1 MMDKKALRQMILN
14 ECGCMARE
22 GELPNAMAAM
32 MPMLDVLGYGH
43 ADGAAPMMNT
53 NGGMSFEDSDSY
65 EESSMIKNN
74 LFNLAT
80 QAQELH
86 DAMED
91 DDELPE
97 WVQEKIAVATAM
109 IDTIYDYI
117 HAETARAGMNEAK
130 KPWYMKKRRNLK
142 KTNEA
147 EWYDI
152 PKAKSRSLKKKR

>member
-1 MMDKKALRQMILN
+1 
-14 ECGCMARE
+14 
-22 GELPNAMAAM
+22 
-32 MPMLDVLGYGH
+32 
-43 ADGAAPMMNT
+43 
-53 NGGMSFEDSDSY
+53 
-65 EESSMIKNN
+65 
-74 LFNLAT
+74 
-80 QAQELH
+80 
-86 DAMED
+86 
-91 DDELPE
+91 
-97 WVQEKIAVATAM
+97 M

>member
-1 MMDKKALRQMILN
+1 MDKKALRQMILN

-22 GELPNAMAAM
+22 GELPNSIAAL
-32 MPMLDVLGYGH
+32 MPMLDVLGYGRT
-43 ADGAAPMMNT
+43 DGAAPMMT
-53 NGGMSFEDSDSY
+53 AAGGMSFEDSDAH

-91 DDELPE
+91 GDELPE

-117 HAETARAGMNEAK
+117 HAETAHTGMNEAK

-147 EWYDI
+147 EWYDM
-152 PKAKSRSLKKKR
+152 PKTKSRSLKKKR

>member
-1 MMDKKALRQMILN
+1 MDKKALRQMILN

-22 GELPNAMAAM
+22 GELPSSFAAV

-43 ADGAAPMMNT
+43 TDGAAPMMKT
-53 NGGMSFEDSDSY
+53 SGGMSFEDSDTY

-130 KPWYMKKRRNLK
+130 KPWYMKKRRNMK
-142 KTNEA
+142 KTSETA
-147 EWYDI
+147 WYDRVE
-152 PKAKSRSLKKKR
+152 PKKPKKSLKKK

>member
-97 WVQEKIAVATAM
+97 WVQEKIAVATAVV
-109 IDTIYDYI
+109 DTIYD
-117 HAETARAGMNEAK
+117 
-130 KPWYMKKRRNLK
+130 
-142 KTNEA
+142 
-147 EWYDI
+147 
-152 PKAKSRSLKKKR
+152 